1 MIYLFTA
8 FYAEAQC
15 VIAHYKL
22 KKDTAHTHF
31 QLFENEE
38 LKIRLILTGAGNIA
52 AACAVS
58 GTFGEFPPGKGDSLV
73 NIGSA
78 AADANDPSVRDGE
91 IFLCNKITEQ
101 TTGRT
106 FYPDVIYRHPFAEAE
121 IVTQAVPY
129 RGANE
134 TQDPE
139 NRAGARLYDMEAAAV
154 YQAGAYYF
162 GPHQMTFLKVVTD
175 HGVAGDGKTGQ
186 PEQIGQKIAAQEEA
200 VCAYID
206 SLRRITE
213 EAAEECGCGAKQ
225 DEEETD
231 IRRLTEDLHASK
243 TMEAM
248 VRQHIRYWTLSGID
262 YRTTLKEMYASGKL
276 PCRDKREGKNCF
288 EEIRRKLL

>member
-31 QLFENEE
+31 QLFENKE

-58 GTFGEFPPGKGDSLV
+58 GTFGEFSPGKGDFLV

-106 FYPDVIYRHPFAEAE
+106 FYPDVIYRHPFA
-121 IVTQAVPY
+121 
-129 RGANE
+129 
-134 TQDPE
+134 
-139 NRAGARLYDMEAAAV
+139 
-154 YQAGAYYF
+154 
-162 GPHQMTFLKVVTD
+162 
-175 HGVAGDGKTGQ
+175 
-186 PEQIGQKIAAQEEA
+186 
-200 VCAYID
+200 
-206 SLRRITE
+206 
-213 EAAEECGCGAKQ
+213 
-225 DEEETD
+225 
-231 IRRLTEDLHASK
+231 
-243 TMEAM
+243 
-248 VRQHIRYWTLSGID
+248 
-262 YRTTLKEMYASGKL
+262 
-276 PCRDKREGKNCF
+276 
-288 EEIRRKLL
+288 